1 MCNKMDKKLKNGKIS
16 KKKFEV
22 LKKRQKPEIQC

>member
-1 MCNKMDKKLKNGKIS
+1 MDKKLKNGKIS

-22 LKKRQKPEIQC
+22 LKKRQKPEI